1 MEKQEQFILIG
12 NFLILVLIYNDSF
25 QVSGEY

>member
-1 MEKQEQFILIG
+1 MEKQEQFLLIG

-25 QVSGEY
+25 KVSGEY